1 MTGQTINSPW
11 SLQRTIPLTLILG
24 LVTQAAAIIWTSS
37 QMASDISKN
46 AEKIAVLELQF
57 AKLEDS
63 VQAQAVSMAR
73 IDENIGHIRQA
84 VERMASSPPN

>member
-57 AKLEDS
+57 SKLEDS

-73 IDENIGHIRQA
+73 IDENIKGIRELL
-84 VERMASSPPN
+84 ERMSAP

>member
-1 MTGQTINSPW
+1 MTEQTINSPW

-57 AKLEDS
+57 SKLEDS

-73 IDENIGHIRQA
+73 IDENIKGIRDFL
-84 VERMASSPPN
+84 ERMASSPPN

>member
-57 AKLEDS
+57 SKLEDS

-73 IDENIGHIRQA
+73 LDENIKGIRELL
-84 VERMASSPPN
+84 ERMSAP

>member
-1 MTGQTINSPW
+1 MTEQTINSPW

-37 QMASDISKN
+37 QMASDVSKN

-57 AKLEDS
+57 SKLEDS

-73 IDENIGHIRQA
+73 IDENIKGIRELL
-84 VERMASSPPN
+84 ERMSAP

>member
-1 MTGQTINSPW
+1 MTEQTINSPW

-57 AKLEDS
+57 SKLEDS

-73 IDENIGHIRQA
+73 IDENIKAIRDFL
-84 VERMASSPPN
+84 ERMASSPPN

>member
-1 MTGQTINSPW
+1 MTGQTLNSPW

-57 AKLEDS
+57 SKLEDS
-63 VQAQAVSMAR
+63 VQAQAGSMAR
-73 IDENIGHIRQA
+73 IDENIKGIRDFL
-84 VERMASSPPN
+84 ERMASSQQN

>member
-1 MTGQTINSPW
+1 MTEQTINSPW

-57 AKLEDS
+57 SKLEDS

-73 IDENIGHIRQA
+73 IDENIKGIRDFL
-84 VERMASSPPN
+84 ERMSAP

>member
-1 MTGQTINSPW
+1 MTEQTINSPW

-57 AKLEDS
+57 SKLEDS

-73 IDENIGHIRQA
+73 IDENIKGIRELL
-84 VERMASSPPN
+84 ERMSAP

>member
-1 MTGQTINSPW
+1 MTGQTLNSPW

-57 AKLEDS
+57 SKLEDS

-73 IDENIGHIRQA
+73 IDENIKGIRELL
-84 VERMASSPPN
+84 ERMSAP

>member
-1 MTGQTINSPW
+1 MTGQTLNSPW

-57 AKLEDS
+57 SKLEDS

-73 IDENIGHIRQA
+73 IDENIKGIRDFL
-84 VERMASSPPN
+84 ERMSAP